1 VVELAGA
8 AVKLA
13 LPSDPIVRAAYVGTA
28 VFTVVAVLAAAT
40 NADPIVVATVLVDLV
55 LFAIGCVA
63 FVLTLL
69 RAADRSRTDELSV
82 AGIWWLTGS
91 APAPVRR
98 QLLGVFGVEVLVALV
113 TASVRPFTGLAFGIL
128 VPTYGLGLVGLWA
141 VRLGKFGPRV

>member
-1 VVELAGA
+1 M
-8 AVKLA
+8 KLA
-13 LPSDPIVRAAYVGTA
+13 APDDPIVRASYIGTA
-28 VFTVVAVLAAAT
+28 VFVVVAVLAAAT
-40 NADPIVVATVLVDLV
+40 NADPIVVLAVLVDLALFV
-55 LFAIGCVA
+55 LGCAA
-63 FVLTLL
+63 FVLTLV
-69 RAADRSRTDELSV
+69 RAAGRSRTDELSV

-98 QLLGVFGVEVLVALV
+98 QLLGAFGVEVVAALV